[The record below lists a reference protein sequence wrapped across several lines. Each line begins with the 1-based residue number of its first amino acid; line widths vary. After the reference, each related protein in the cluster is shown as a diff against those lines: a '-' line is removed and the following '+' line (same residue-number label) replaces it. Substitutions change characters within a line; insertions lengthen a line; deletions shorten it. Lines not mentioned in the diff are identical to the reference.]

1 MGNIAKVVVCAFMM
15 GVSCKLFFEI
25 FANQRKWRCKW
36 MERPSCNNMHDRI
49 YSNIFFKNSSI
60 YFSACAF
67 YFSDFHY
74 STDLFTK

>member
-36 MERPSCNNMHDRI
+36 MERLPVIICMTGFI
-49 YSNIFFKNSSI
+49 LI